1 MNLISSPS
9 STAKTAYGLVGIAG
23 LMTAILAMLGR
34 VWWCQIG
41 DLSPWSWEIWSS
53 HNSQHLIDPY
63 SLSHLEHGFALW
75 VIFHLLAGK
84 KVSQSSILITIAAI
98 EAVWEITE
106 NTPWMIQRY
115 RETTISLD
123 YFGDSILN
131 SISDYLMCVTGT
143 VIAIVSRHRF
153 GIWMAVLVVAL
164 LEIASILWIR
174 DSLALNIIMLAF
186 PIEAIRDWQSAGK

>member
-1 MNLISSPS
+1 LISLQSPI
-9 STAKTAYGLVGIAG
+9 AKTSYGLAGIAA
-23 LMTAILAMLGR
+23 LMTFVLAMLGR

-41 DLSPWSWEIWSS
+41 DLSPWSWDIWTS
-53 HNSQHLIDPY
+53 HNSQHLMDPY

-131 SISDYLMCVTGT
+131 SVSDYVMCVTGT
-143 VIAIVSRHRF
+143 LIAIASRHRF
-153 GIWMAVLVVAL
+153 GIWLAVLVVTL
-164 LEIASILWIR
+164 LEIASLVWIR

-186 PIEAIRDWQSAGK
+186 PIEAIRVWQSAGK